1 MMNKELHTQVVV
13 IGAGPAGYTAAFRC
27 ADLGLNTVLIER
39 YNTLGGVC
47 LNVGCIPSKYLLNI
61 SQVINNSKKLSFQGV
76 EFQFPKLDLLKINF
90 EKNKII
96 DGLTNNLKI
105 MSKKRN
111 IQIIHGKAVFNDKNS
126 IFVNDNNVKY
136 LIYFDY
142 AIIATGSKSI
152 KLSQLPNDDSRIWD
166 STNALEISMI
176 PKRLLIVGAGIIGL
190 EMGTFYSSIGSNV
203 DIIDS
208 CDKLLPLL
216 DRDIINIFEKSIKKQ
231 FNIILN
237 RTILSVEN
245 KVNGIFVTMIDK
257 KNVTHTICYDII
269 LVAVGRNPMTHHL
282 NLEKIGIVLD
292 QRGFINVDNQLKT
305 NISNI
310 YAVGDVVGFPMLA
323 HKGIYQAS
331 IAAEVISGQKH
342 YFNPRIIPSIAY
354 TYPEIAWVG
363 ISELDAQRLKID
375 YHSANF
381 PWKASGKALASNCS
395 DGMTKLIFDKNTN
408 RIIGGAVIGEHAGEL
423 LGEIGLAIEMACDV
437 EDIALTIHAH
447 PTLYESIGLSAKIFS
462 GTITDLLNHNK
473 NK

>member
-1 MMNKELHTQVVV
+1 MNKELHTQVVV